1 MIVIAQPSSASVGGS
16 VGEPAG
22 DEPLAAALS
31 LLRSRCSV
39 DLATPENPGELDG
52 VLHRSGG
59 RRIVVAGGDAS
70 MHAVVDALNR
80 RNELADAVLALLPL
94 DADCHF
100 ARSRQIPSDP
110 VEAAALVLDGQVRRV
125 AMLIDDRGEVVVDR
139 VRIGSGPRMSRLR
152 LHVEVDH
159 HVVADFD
166 QQVLGVTLAPT
177 PAGPVEA
184 TVHDAS
190 GLLPRLGYV
199 VAGALRASGIPG
211 ARRHARRGSDRG
223 NVRLTG
229 DEVAVHGV
237 DFWARADGELEGPE
251 RHRTWRAVA
260 SAYSLVLP

>member
-94 DADCHF
+94 DATVTSPAA
-100 ARSRQIPSDP
+100 ARSRPTRS
-110 VEAAALVLDGQVRRV
+110 RR
-125 AMLIDDRGEVVVDR
+125 
-139 VRIGSGPRMSRLR
+139 PRWCSTGRYGASRC
-152 LHVEVDH
+152 
-159 HVVADFD
+159 
-166 QQVLGVTLAPT
+166 
-177 PAGPVEA
+177 
-184 TVHDAS
+184 
-190 GLLPRLGYV
+190 
-199 VAGALRASGIPG
+199 
-211 ARRHARRGSDRG
+211 
-223 NVRLTG
+223 
-229 DEVAVHGV
+229 
-237 DFWARADGELEGPE
+237 
-251 RHRTWRAVA
+251 
-260 SAYSLVLP
+260 